1 MAEKI
6 ICKRTG
12 KEAEKMEKSPYPG
25 PYSDLIWNNISQEGW
40 NEWLEASLVM
50 LNEYRMNLLDPKHAE
65 MYEKQMLAFLNL
77 TGEGESPGLR
87 TTAVNPVQ
95 KKDKKD

>member
-40 NEWLEASLVM
+40 DEWLEASLIM

-65 MYEKQMLAFLNL
+65 MYDRQMLAFLNL
-77 TGEGESPGLR
+77 TDHAEDPGLR
-87 TTAVNPVQ
+87 TTAVEPPKPKQ
-95 KKDKKD
+95 ES

>member
-1 MAEKI
+1 MDEKI

-25 PYSDLIWNNISQEGW
+25 PYSDLIWNNVSQEGW
-40 NEWLEASLVM
+40 DEWLEASLIM

-65 MYEKQMLAFLNL
+65 MYDKQMLAFLNL
-77 TGEGESPGLR
+77 SEEGDDPGLR
-87 TTAVNPVQ
+87 TTAVEP
-95 KKDKKD
+95 KKSEN